1 MAIPSFCLIDDNMYC
16 TVAAKDL
23 EDSYEPSNPQHPVSY
38 MEVLEML
45 ERGQKPPGIRD
56 DINDKA
62 PNPQVSPPPARLK
75 PLPKPWKRDTSS
87 ANGGPYVGDTSGI
100 SGGEEEGSNSFTPA
114 ATTPEDD
121 AQSLSISTLVRD
133 VGTSASIFESATSPI
148 RHSRSV
154 IVDKLSPQS
163 RKSGKSEG
171 AREDIIPDT
180 MGGPQPSL
188 SDVVNSS
195 IASLPNSEGI
205 PDGSGL
211 GRPFSKGWKPPPLPS
226 PSLNH

>member
-1 MAIPSFCLIDDNMYC
+1 
-16 TVAAKDL
+16 
-23 EDSYEPSNPQHPVSY
+23 
-38 MEVLEML
+38 ML
-45 ERGQKPPGIRD
+45 DCGIKGDTHALPNLQD

-62 PNPQVSPPPARLK
+62 PNPEVTPPQARLR
-75 PLPKPWKRDTSS
+75 PLPKPWKKDTLSG
-87 ANGGPYVGDTSGI
+87 NGGPYVGDTSGI
-100 SGGEEEGSNSFTPA
+100 PTGGEEEGSNSFTPA
-114 ATTPEDD
+114 ATIPEDD

-163 RKSGKSEG
+163 GKSGKSEG
-171 AREDIIPDT
+171 AREDIISDT
-180 MGGPQPSL
+180 TGGPQPSI
-188 SDVVNSS
+188 SEMFNSS
-195 IASLPNSEGI
+195 ATSISNSEGI

>member
-1 MAIPSFCLIDDNMYC
+1 MQSQNL
-16 TVAAKDL
+16 
-23 EDSYEPSNPQHPVSY
+23 Q
-38 MEVLEML
+38 
-45 ERGQKPPGIRD
+45 D

-75 PLPKPWKRDTSS
+75 PLRKPWKRDTSS

-100 SGGEEEGSNSFTPA
+100 SGGEEEGSNSFTLA

-180 MGGPQPSL
+180 MGGPQPSI

-195 IASLPNSEGI
+195 IASLSNSEGI